1 MENAVQARNN
11 ADALEK
17 AIRKQKYELFLGTL
31 ALVIEKYGKY
41 ILEGSGSAA

>member
-1 MENAVQARNN
+1 MENKAQAQNN

-17 AIRKQKYELFLGTL
+17 AIRKQKYELFIGTL
-31 ALVIEKYGKY
+31 ALVIEKYREY